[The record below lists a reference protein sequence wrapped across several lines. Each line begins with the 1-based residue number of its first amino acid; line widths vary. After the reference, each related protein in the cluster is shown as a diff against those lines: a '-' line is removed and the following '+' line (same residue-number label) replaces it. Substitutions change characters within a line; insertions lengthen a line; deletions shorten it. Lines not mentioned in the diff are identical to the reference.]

1 MADDFYRINSADE
14 DKKLAASQAGG
25 RYFLQHVSPSFA
37 VRADAVDANTMYIG
51 YSIPGV
57 LTSEPF
63 WQIRKLVT
71 DSGGNLLLTYAD
83 ASATFEKVWNDRAS
97 YTY

>member
-37 VRADAVDANTMYIG
+37 VRTDAVDATTMYIG

-57 LTSEPF
+57 LTSEPL
-63 WQIRKLVT
+63 WQIKRLV
-71 DSGGNLLLTYAD
+71 DSGSGLALTFAD
-83 ASATFEKVWNDRAS
+83 ASTEFVKVWDSRAS
-97 YTY
+97 YSY